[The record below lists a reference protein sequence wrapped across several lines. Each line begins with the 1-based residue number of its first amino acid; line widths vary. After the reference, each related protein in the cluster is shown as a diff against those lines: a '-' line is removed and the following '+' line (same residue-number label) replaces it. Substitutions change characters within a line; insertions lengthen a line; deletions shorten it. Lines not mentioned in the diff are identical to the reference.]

1 MSEVSPSNTCR
12 VAVIHPHRGVG
23 DLMWHVPFIRVIAE
37 HSPGGQVTLI
47 TRSSTRAEHLLA
59 AESCIADVVYT
70 PFSRGIV
77 KRVGETWWLSRLL
90 RRRGIATV
98 WILDKISRPA
108 IAAAF
113 ASVSDRHGFGFR
125 SQRRWL
131 TDRRGLPGKL
141 EKAHQIEKLT
151 AFLDMMGLPPADL
164 IRPLTVAAAAATR
177 VDDLFGH
184 LPRPWVVLG
193 TDASE
198 TSKMW
203 PRESFSTLMGG
214 LADAGA
220 ATIFL
225 QSGPDQAAFVRAIK
239 DAAAPVAGIDVS
251 MLDMAEIAALCAR
264 ADVFIGNDSGPMNVA
279 AAMGTHVVALFGGSP
294 PLSHTPFYHPIVP
307 PAGMKG
313 MTAITP
319 AMVLDCALSL
329 LPGRTP
335 PPL

>member
-1 MSEVSPSNTCR
+1 MTDASPSNACR

-37 HSPGGQVTLI
+37 QTPGGQVTLI
-47 TRSSTRAEHLLA
+47 TRSSTRADCLLA

-70 PFSRGIV
+70 PFSRGAG
-77 KRVGETWWLSRLL
+77 KRVCETWGLGRLL
-90 RRRGIATV
+90 RRRGITTV

-113 ASVSDRHGFGFR
+113 AGVSARHGFGFR

-131 TDRRGLPGKL
+131 TNRRGLPRGL
-141 EKAHQIEKLT
+141 EKAHQIDKLK

-164 IRPLTVAAAAATR
+164 VRPLTIVAAAADR
-177 VDDLFGH
+177 VDDLFGY

-203 PRESFSTLMGG
+203 PVESFSTFMRALT
-214 LADAGA
+214 DASD

-225 QSGPDQAAFVRAIK
+225 QSGPSQTAFVRAVN

-251 MLDMAEIAALCAR
+251 MLNMAEIAALCAR
-264 ADVFIGNDSGPMNVA
+264 ADLFIGNDSGPMNVA
-279 AAMGTHVVALFGGSP
+279 ATMGTHVVALFGGSP

-307 PAGMKG
+307 PAGMRG
-313 MTAITP
+313 MAAITP
-319 AMVLDCALSL
+319 AIVLDCALDLLRRGAFSL
-329 LPGRTP
+329 L
-335 PPL
+335 